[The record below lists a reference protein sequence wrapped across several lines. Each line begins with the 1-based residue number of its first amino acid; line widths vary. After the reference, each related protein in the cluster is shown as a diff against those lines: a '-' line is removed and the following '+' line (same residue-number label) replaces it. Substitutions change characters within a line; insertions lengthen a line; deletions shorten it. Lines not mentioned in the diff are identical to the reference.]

1 MNPNEIVQLINTDAF
16 NQARRSSA
24 QNLYCTN
31 IAGKLNQLDI
41 GEGNFN
47 YHMMKVFHDFLI
59 RQLYENFEKY
69 LPRGVF
75 L

>member
-1 MNPNEIVQLINTDAF
+1 MQSTRLGDRLLKIYIRTPAE
-16 NQARRSSA
+16 
-24 QNLYCTN
+24 TN
-31 IAGKLNQLDI
+31 IAGKLNQPDI